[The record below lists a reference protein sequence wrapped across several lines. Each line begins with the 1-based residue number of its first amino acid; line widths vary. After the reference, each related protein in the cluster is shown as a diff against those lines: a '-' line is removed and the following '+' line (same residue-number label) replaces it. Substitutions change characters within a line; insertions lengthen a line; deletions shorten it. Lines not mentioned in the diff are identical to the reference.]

1 MKIGQELYSNEGYLF
16 DLRSPISDN
25 CFMKDALLE
34 IGSEELPASFIKPGM
49 QQLKNL
55 AEESLKGNGLSYAT
69 IETFG
74 TPRRLAVLIHGLSES
89 SPDQKKTVTGPPASV
104 AKDAQG
110 QWTPAAFGFARKQ
123 GLKPSDL
130 KIENDR
136 LSAVLQIKG
145 VATRRLLGDL
155 FPQWISKLDFPKS
168 MEWEPTHF
176 RYPRPIR
183 WLAALYGSDLVSL
196 CVSGVRSARWTLGLG
211 PWAPKKIMLAQAGKY
226 THLLKDQCVLVDP
239 VARQEAIRR
248 SAEQLAKRVHGKVH
262 MSAALLEQ
270 VANLV
275 EHPVA
280 ILGNFDASY
289 LDLPKEVL
297 ITCLE
302 HHQKYFPVE
311 EAAGQK
317 LLPHFVGIRNG
328 MSIHQEIVREG
339 YERVLAARLADARFF
354 FSQDQ
359 RTPLSAKVD
368 ALKGV
373 MFQDKLG
380 NLFDKKER
388 VKKLL
393 DTLASAMGGF
403 PDLEKAKRAADLCK
417 ADLVTEMVREFP
429 ELQGTVARLY
439 AQAGGED
446 ADVAQ
451 ALEEHYWPIT
461 LTGILP
467 SSETG
472 SLVALADKLDTLAGD
487 FSVGLIPSGSADPYG
502 LRRAAVGALRILE
515 SKTWPLQLEWLVDQ
529 AVEAQP
535 AHVKNDV
542 AQTQSKLNQFMQ
554 QRFAALLAE
563 RGFKTDEVEAVL
575 SAGIGVVPEAL
586 ARLQA
591 LHELRK
597 RQEFEPLS
605 VAFKRGMN
613 IVRQAAKGGNS
624 GDSGAV
630 KSDLLREPC
639 EQTLYQVLETTGA
652 QVSKHLAARAYR
664 QALESMVPLREPLDG
679 FFNGVMVMAEDPA
692 LRTNR
697 LALMKRLVS
706 LFAQIADFSKLQN
719 A

>member
-1 MKIGQELYSNEGYLF
+1 VT
-16 DLRSPISDN
+16 
-25 CFMKDALLE
+25 KDALLE

-49 QQLKNL
+49 EQLKIL
-55 AEESLKGNGLSYAT
+55 AEESLKASGLVYTA
-69 IETFG
+69 IETYG
-74 TPRRLAVLIHGLSES
+74 TPRRLAVVIHGLPDH
-89 SPDQKKTVTGPPASV
+89 SPDQKKSVIGPPENV
-104 AKDAQG
+104 AKDGQG
-110 QWTPAAFGFARKQ
+110 QWTAAALGFARKQ

-130 KIENDR
+130 TIENGR
-136 LSAVLQIKG
+136 LSAVLHIQG

-155 FPQWISKLDFPKS
+155 FGQWVSKLDFQKS

-183 WLAALYGSDLVSL
+183 WLAALYGSDLVS
-196 CVSGVRSARWTLGLG
+196 VTISGVRSVRWTLGLG
-211 PWAPKKIMLAQAGKY
+211 PWSPKKITIAQPGKY
-226 THLLKDQCVLVDP
+226 AHALKDQCVLVDP
-239 VARQEAIRR
+239 AARQEAIRR
-248 SAEQLAKRVHGKVH
+248 YAEQSAKRVHGKVH
-262 MSAALLEQ
+262 MSTALLEE

-328 MSIHQEIVREG
+328 MSVHQEIVLEG

-354 FSQDQ
+354 YTQDR
-359 RTPLSAKVD
+359 RTPLSAKVE

-373 MFQDKLG
+373 MFQEKLG

-388 VKKLL
+388 VRKLL
-393 DTLASAMGGF
+393 DTFASKLGGF
-403 PDLEKAKRAADLCK
+403 PEIEKAKRVAELCK
-417 ADLVTEMVREFP
+417 ADLVTDMVREFP
-429 ELQGTVARLY
+429 ELQGIVARLY
-439 AQAGGED
+439 AQTDSED
-446 ADVAQ
+446 AGVAQ
-451 ALEEHYWPIT
+451 ALEEQYWPIT
-461 LTGILP
+461 LTSTLP
-467 SSETG
+467 SSDAAA
-472 SLVALADKLDTLAGD
+472 LVALADKLDTLAGD
-487 FSVGLIPSGSADPYG
+487 FAVGLIPSGSADPYG
-502 LRRAAVGALRILE
+502 LRRAAVGVIRILE
-515 SKTWPLQLEWLVDQ
+515 AKTWSLPLEWLIEQ
-529 AVEAQP
+529 SVEGQP
-535 AHVKNDV
+535 SHVKQDA
-542 AQTQSKLNQFMQ
+542 AQARSKLNQFMQ

-563 RGFKTDEVEAVL
+563 RGFKPDEVEAVL
-575 SAGIGVVPEAL
+575 SAGVGIISEAL
-586 ARLQA
+586 SRVQA

-613 IVRQAAKGGNS
+613 IVRQAAKGGVS
-624 GDSGAV
+624 GDSTPIQSELF
-630 KSDLLREPC
+630 KEPC
-639 EQTLYQVLETTGA
+639 EQTLYQVLETAGA
-652 QVSKHLAARAYR
+652 EVSKHLATRSYR

>member
-1 MKIGQELYSNEGYLF
+1 MT
-16 DLRSPISDN
+16 
-25 CFMKDALLE
+25 KDALLE

-49 QQLKNL
+49 EQLKTL
-55 AEESLKGNGLSYAT
+55 AEESLKASGLSYAS
-69 IETFG
+69 IESFG
-74 TPRRLAVLIHGLSES
+74 TPRRLAVVIHGLPDHSA
-89 SPDQKKTVTGPPASV
+89 DQKKTVIGPPESV

-110 QWTPAAFGFARKQ
+110 QWTAAAFGFARKQ

-130 KIENDR
+130 TAENGR
-136 LSAVLQIKG
+136 LCAALHIQG

-155 FPQWISKLDFPKS
+155 FAQWISKLEFPKS

-176 RYPRPIR
+176 HYPRPIR
-183 WLAALYGSDLVSL
+183 WLAALYGADLVSL
-196 CVSGVRSARWTLGLG
+196 SISGVRSSRWTLGLG
-211 PWAPKKIMLAQAGKY
+211 PWAPKKITIPLAGKY
-226 THLLKDQCVLVDP
+226 EHLLKDQCVLVDP
-239 VARQEAIRR
+239 EARQETIRR
-248 SAEQLAKRVHGKVH
+248 YAEQAAKRVHGKVH
-262 MSAALLEQ
+262 MSEALLEQ

-280 ILGNFDASY
+280 ILGNFDPAY
-289 LDLPKEVL
+289 LELPNEVL

-302 HHQKYFPVE
+302 HHQNFFPVVAPHPAPSPSRGE
-311 EAAGQK
+311 GELGAGGGEK

-328 MSIHQEIVREG
+328 MSVHQEIVREG

-354 FSQDQ
+354 YRQDR
-359 RTPLSAKVD
+359 RTPLSAKVE

-373 MFQDKLG
+373 TFQEKLG

-393 DTLASAMGGF
+393 DAFASMMGGF
-403 PDLEKAKRAADLCK
+403 SDLEKAKRAAELCK

-429 ELQGTVARLY
+429 ELQGKVARIY
-439 AQAGGED
+439 AHADGEEAG
-446 ADVAQ
+446 VAQ
-451 ALEEHYWPIT
+451 ALEEQYWPIT
-461 LTGILP
+461 LSGALP
-467 SSETG
+467 SSG
-472 SLVALADKLDTLAGD
+472 AAALVALADKLDTLAGD
-487 FSVGLIPSGSADPYG
+487 FAVGLIPSGSADPYG
-502 LRRAAVGALRILE
+502 LRRAAVGVLRILE
-515 SKTWPLQLEWLVDQ
+515 SKGWTLSLERLLEKAFEVQPSNAKEDSRQ
-529 AVEAQP
+529 AQI
-535 AHVKNDV
+535 
-542 AQTQSKLNQFMQ
+542 KLLIFMQ
-554 QRFAALLAE
+554 QRFAALLSE
-563 RGFKTDEVEAVL
+563 RGVQPDEVEAVL
-575 SAGIGVVPEAL
+575 SAGIEVVPEAL
-586 ARLQA
+586 SRLQA

-613 IVRQAAKGGNS
+613 IVRQAAKGGDS
-624 GDSGAV
+624 GDSAPV
-630 KSDLLREPC
+630 QSDLLKEPC
-639 EQTLYQVLETTGA
+639 EQALYQVLETTGA

-706 LFAQIADFSKLQN
+706 LFAQIADFSKLQD